1 MGRYSIPLYGIVLVG
16 AMVFGLGVPIGAANM
31 EHFGDLLL
39 ITLIYATFISVS
51 LIHIIAGVR
60 GGRSLIDAP
69 TVSRSIAW
77 ALIVAVITGWWGH
90 PGAWLGCALHVVA
103 DFLGDEHLIRGE
115 RVCAK
120 VAGLFVGVAL

>member
-1 MGRYSIPLYGIVLVG
+1 MAVTRWGAIQFRYMGLCWLVRW
-16 AMVFGLGVPIGAANM
+16 FLELGYIGAANM

-69 TVSRSIAW
+69 TVPRGPSHGHCLWRS
-77 ALIVAVITGWWGH
+77 
-90 PGAWLGCALHVVA
+90 
-103 DFLGDEHLIRGE
+103 
-115 RVCAK
+115 
-120 VAGLFVGVAL
+120 

>member
-51 LIHIIAGVR
+51 PIHIIAGVR
-60 GGRSLIDAP
+60 NTRSLVDAP
-69 TVSRSIAW
+69 TVFIPIAL
-77 ALIVAVITGWWGH
+77 ASIVAVITGWRGGH
-90 PGAWLGCALHVVA
+90 PGA
-103 DFLGDEHLIRGE
+103 
-115 RVCAK
+115 
-120 VAGLFVGVAL
+120 